1 MFVFWK
7 RRGGSLEALKRAIE
21 EMGSGIGTDIVKVDC
36 FLNHRI
42 DTKLLFQMGEAL
54 AKHFERNKP
63 ALVLTVEASGI
74 ALATAT
80 AHALGDIP
88 VIFAKKS
95 AALNQSPAM
104 AQAEVYS
111 FTRKQACFIRMDL
124 DFIPRG
130 SRVLIVD
137 DFLADGQA
145 VNGLMSLIEQAGAK
159 LVGVGIAIEKG
170 FQQGGQRLRAGGIN
184 LMSLAV
190 VEAIRDGNILC
201 RDC

>member
-1 MFVFWK
+1 MFVFLK
-7 RRGGSLEALKRAIE
+7 QRGGGLEALKRAIE

-42 DTKLLFQMGEAL
+42 DTGLLFQMGEAL
-54 AKHFERNKP
+54 AMHFTQDKP
-63 ALVLTVEASGI
+63 DLVLTVEASGI

-95 AALNQSPAM
+95 AALNQSPDM

-111 FTRKQACFIRMDL
+111 FTRKQACFIRMNL

-145 VNGLMSLIEQAGAK
+145 VNGLMSLIEQAGAE

-170 FQQGGQRLRAGGIN
+170 FQQGGQKLRASGIN

-190 VEAIRDGNILC
+190 VEAIQDGNILC

>member
-1 MFVFWK
+1 M
-7 RRGGSLEALKRAIE
+7 EALKRAIE
-21 EMGSGIGTDIVKVDC
+21 EMGSGIGKDIVKVDC

-42 DTKLLFQMGEAL
+42 DTRLLFQMGDAL
-54 AKHFERNKP
+54 ALHFAQDRP
-63 ALVLTVEASGI
+63 DLVLTVEASGI
-74 ALATAT
+74 ALATAA

-111 FTRKQACFIRMDL
+111 FTHKQACFIRMDL
-124 DFIPRG
+124 GFIPRG

-145 VNGLMSLIEQAGAK
+145 VSGLMSLIEQAGAQ

-170 FQQGGQRLRAGGIN
+170 FQQGGQKLRESGVN
-184 LMSLAV
+184 LLSLAV
-190 VEAIRDGNILC
+190 VEAIQDGNILC